1 MTAATVLVLCGGRG
15 RRLGARSD
23 HTPKVLAP
31 VNGRP
36 ILSRVIDQFA
46 AQGFRNFVLATG
58 HLSETVE
65 AFVRSELS
73 QHSIAV
79 SNAGPDA
86 SMLRRLHT
94 ARAHLD
100 RDVIVGY
107 GDTFIDL
114 DYGRLLQEHVERGR
128 PVTLV
133 TGKIR
138 NPFGVVTV
146 RDDGSIASFV
156 EKPVHDCY
164 VGCFVLQRDL
174 LNSLEEE
181 LLEKP
186 DGDGLVA
193 LFQRLA
199 ARGGLHAFSH
209 EGLQLTFN
217 TEEQLDAASALL
229 REYFTIRE
237 Q

>member
-15 RRLGARSD
+15 RRFGARSE

-36 ILSRVIDQFA
+36 ILSSVVEQFA
-46 AQGFRNFVLATG
+46 GQGFSNFVLATG
-58 HLSETVE
+58 HLSESVE
-65 AFVRSELS
+65 AFVRSELG
-73 QHSIAV
+73 QYSIAV

-86 SMLRRLHT
+86 SMLRRLHA
-94 ARAHLD
+94 ARACLD

-107 GDTFIDL
+107 GDTFIDI
-114 DYGRLLQEHVERGR
+114 DYARLLREHVEGGR

-138 NPFGVVTV
+138 NPFGVVTI
-146 RDDGSIASFV
+146 RGDGTVASFV

-164 VGCFVLQRDL
+164 IGCFVLQRDL
-174 LNSLEEE
+174 LDSIGED

-186 DGDGLVA
+186 DGEGLVA
-193 LFQRLA
+193 FFQGLA
-199 ARGGLHAFSH
+199 AQGRLHAFSH

-217 TEEQLDAASALL
+217 TEEQLNAASALL
-229 REYFTIRE
+229 REYFTVRE
-237 Q
+237 R

>member
-15 RRLGARSD
+15 RRFGARSE

-36 ILSRVIDQFA
+36 ILSSVVEQFA
-46 AQGFRNFVLATG
+46 GQGFRNFVLATG
-58 HLSETVE
+58 HLSESVE

-73 QHSIAV
+73 QYSIAV

-86 SMLRRLHT
+86 SMLRRLHA
-94 ARAHLD
+94 ARACLD

-107 GDTFIDL
+107 GDTFIDI
-114 DYGRLLQEHVERGR
+114 DYARLLQEHVEGGR
-128 PVTLV
+128 LVTLV

-138 NPFGVVTV
+138 NPFGVVTI
-146 RDDGSIASFV
+146 RGDGTVASFV

-164 VGCFVLQRDL
+164 IGCFVLQRDL
-174 LNSLEEE
+174 LDAIEED

-186 DGDGLVA
+186 DGEGLVTF
-193 LFQRLA
+193 FQRLA
-199 ARGGLHAFSH
+199 AQGRLHAFSH

-217 TEEQLDAASALL
+217 TEEQLNAASALL
-229 REYFTIRE
+229 REYFTVRE
-237 Q
+237 R